1 MRGMKLIQIGLRC
14 FLLVGVC
21 FLGIRAQAEDSL
33 YDSFQRSLK
42 KEQPRYLAQ
51 SESEDAYDPFADY
64 SEFDDSGEEEAD
76 INFFRHGRFL
86 TLGFVGGMRGFTENL
101 AEMYTSGPSYGFFI
115 CFFFDMRMA
124 VQLGLLTGDHG
135 FEAVG
140 PQTTVTGSASINLTN
155 IELKYYFNTQNVTRG
170 LADLNPYLIGGINT
184 VSRTVSLSGS
194 EASGQDS
201 TTGLAFGGG
210 IEIPTMRKKGFVG
223 IQAAYRYVTFGDEA
237 QPLRISLAPQE
248 FALLKPSGDTLDFLM
263 ILGLNY

>member
-1 MRGMKLIQIGLRC
+1 MRHKGPWIFIIFAIALCGR
-14 FLLVGVC
+14 G
-21 FLGIRAQAEDSL
+21 AQAEESL

-42 KEQPRYLAQ
+42 KEPPRYLAQ

-86 TLGFVGGMRGFTENL
+86 TIGFVGGIRGFTDNL
-101 AEMYTSGPSYGFFI
+101 AQLYTSGPSYGFFI
-115 CFFFDMRMA
+115 CFFFDMRLA

-140 PQTTVTGSASINLTN
+140 PSTRVTGNASINLTN

-170 LADLNPYLIGGINT
+170 LADLNPYLIGGVNT
-184 VSRTVSLSGS
+184 ISRTVSLAGS
-194 EASGQDS
+194 EAAGQDS
-201 TTGLAFGGG
+201 TMGLAFGGG

-223 IQAAYRYVTFGDEA
+223 IQAAYRYVTFGDEGK
-237 QPLRISLAPQE
+237 PLRISLVPEEYAS
-248 FALLKPSGDTLDFLM
+248 LNPSGDTLDILL